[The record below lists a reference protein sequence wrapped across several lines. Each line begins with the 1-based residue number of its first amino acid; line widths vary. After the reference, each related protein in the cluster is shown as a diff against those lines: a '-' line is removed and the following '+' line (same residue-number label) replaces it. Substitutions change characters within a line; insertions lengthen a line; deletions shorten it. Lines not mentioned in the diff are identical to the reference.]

1 MEEKPKSGTPKSSLS
16 SRFVNQRGKLSVEAL
31 QLLPLLLSDPLDFS
45 VDLHIQGLQEVPVDL
60 HEVSTS
66 TSAAQSTGAPAP
78 LTSPEPKTN
87 PFRPFVFWRLW
98 PWLQAP

>member
-1 MEEKPKSGTPKSSLS
+1 M
-16 SRFVNQRGKLSVEAL
+16 EAL

-66 TSAAQSTGAPAP
+66 ISAAQPTGAPAP